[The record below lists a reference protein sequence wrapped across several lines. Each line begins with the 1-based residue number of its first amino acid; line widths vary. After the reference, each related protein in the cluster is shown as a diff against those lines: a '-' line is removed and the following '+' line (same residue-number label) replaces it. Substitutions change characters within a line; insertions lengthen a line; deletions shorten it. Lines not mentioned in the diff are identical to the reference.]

1 MTKTVTFSVSTMNL
15 KETIALK
22 ELGIDEKRSE
32 IEIKQAVDA
41 YFKEWV
47 WNKVSFS
54 YVIEEE

>member
-1 MTKTVTFSVSTMNL
+1 M

-22 ELGIDEKRSE
+22 DLGIDEKRSE

-47 WNKVSFS
+47 WNNVSFS

>member
-1 MTKTVTFSVSTMNL
+1 MTKTVTFSVSAKNM

-22 ELGIDEKRSE
+22 DLGIDEKRSE

-47 WNKVSFS
+47 WNNVSFS